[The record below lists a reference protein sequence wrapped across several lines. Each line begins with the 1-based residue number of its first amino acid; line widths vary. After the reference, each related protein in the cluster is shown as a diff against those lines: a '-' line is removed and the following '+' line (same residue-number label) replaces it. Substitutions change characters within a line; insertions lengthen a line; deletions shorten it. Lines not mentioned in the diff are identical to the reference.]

1 MNEDLHAL
9 SGAYA
14 VHALPELEGELFE
27 RHLVRCVACQGE
39 VRRLRETAARLA
51 LPAAVPPPAALRR
64 RVLASAAQVRQA
76 HTPATVYPWPLAES
90 GATVWYPRTEP
101 TGTLPFG
108 TGAPGPDRPGPQRTG
123 ATGAGSAPAPDAPG
137 TWPETGGS
145 GQESGGSGQESGGPR
160 PGRHGRAGPRGPGR
174 ARSVGSGR
182 LGSGGSGGSGWRGRV
197 AVGLAAVSA
206 AAAVALG
213 VLAVQGQQR
222 LETVIAGRQEALER
236 QKDLLDVMAAPDAR
250 VLRRPVTAGG
260 EATIVVS
267 RERGRMVFA
276 ATGLPRLKEEED
288 YALWLMGPRGARP
301 AGLLDDGDGMLRAVP
316 EKGEERVALTVEP
329 AGGSRRPT
337 TVPIMLAE
345 LPSA

>member
-51 LPAAVPPPAALRR
+51 LPVALPPPAALRR
-64 RVLASAAQVRQA
+64 RVLASAAEVRQA
-76 HTPATVYPWPLAES
+76 HTPATVHPWPLAES
-90 GATVWYPRTEP
+90 GATVWYPRAEP
-101 TGTLPFG
+101 TGTLPFA
-108 TGAPGPDRPGPQRTG
+108 TGAAGPDRPGPQRTG
-123 ATGAGSAPAPDAPG
+123 ATGAGSSPAPAAPG
-137 TWPETGGS
+137 APPEA
-145 GQESGGSGQESGGPR
+145 GGPR
-160 PGRHGRAGPRGPGR
+160 PGRHGRAG
-174 ARSVGSGR
+174 SGAP
-182 LGSGGSGGSGWRGRV
+182 GWRGRV
-197 AVGLAAVSA
+197 AAGLAAVSA

-222 LETVIAGRQEALER
+222 LETVTADRQEALER
-236 QKDLLDVMAAPDAR
+236 QEDLLDVMAAPDVR
-250 VLRRPVTAGG
+250 ILRRPVTAGG

-288 YALWLMGPRGARP
+288 YALWLMGPEGARP

-316 EKGEERVALTVEP
+316 EKGEARVALTVEP

-337 TVPIMLAE
+337 TMPIMLAE
-345 LPSA
+345 LPSG

>member
-51 LPAAVPPPAALRR
+51 LPVAVPPPAALRR
-64 RVLASAAQVRQA
+64 RVLASASQVRQA
-76 HTPATVYPWPLAES
+76 HAPATIYPWPLEAES
-90 GATVWYPRTEP
+90 DATVWYPRADT
-101 TGTLPFG
+101 TGTLAFAPD
-108 TGAPGPDRPGPQRTG
+108 TPGPDQPGPQRIG
-123 ATGAGSAPAPDAPG
+123 ATGAGSSSAPDVP
-137 TWPETGGS
+137 
-145 GQESGGSGQESGGPR
+145 GPR
-160 PGRHGRAGPRGPGR
+160 PGRHGRAGSR
-174 ARSVGSGR
+174 
-182 LGSGGSGGSGWRGRV
+182 WRGRV
-197 AVGLAAVSA
+197 AAGLAAVSA

-222 LETVIAGRQEALER
+222 LETVTADRQEALDR
-236 QKDLLDVMAAPDAR
+236 QQDLLDVMAAPDVR
-250 VLRRPVTAGG
+250 IMRRPVTAGG

-267 RERGRMVFA
+267 RQRNRMVFA
-276 ATGLPRLKEEED
+276 ATGLPRLEEDED
-288 YALWLMGPRGARP
+288 YALWLMGPQGSRP

-316 EKGEERVALTVEP
+316 EKGEGRVALTVEP

-345 LPSA
+345 LPSG

>member
-76 HTPATVYPWPLAES
+76 HTPATLHPWPLAES
-90 GATVWYPRTEP
+90 GATVWYPRTEV
-101 TGTLPFG
+101 TGTLPFA
-108 TGAPGPDRPGPQRTG
+108 TGAPGPDRPGPRRTG
-123 ATGAGSAPAPDAPG
+123 ATGAGSSPAPDATG
-137 TWPETGGS
+137 ARPEA
-145 GQESGGSGQESGGPR
+145 GGPR
-160 PGRHGRAGPRGPGR
+160 PGRHGRAVSGGPGWR
-174 ARSVGSGR
+174 GR
-182 LGSGGSGGSGWRGRV
+182 TGFGGPGWRGRTGSGGSGWRGR
-197 AVGLAAVSA
+197 AAAGLAAVST

-222 LETVIAGRQEALER
+222 LETVTAGRQEALER
-236 QKDLLDVMAAPDAR
+236 QKDLLDVMAAPDVR
-250 VLRRPVTAGG
+250 VVRRPVTAGG

-316 EKGEERVALTVEP
+316 EKGEGRVALTVEP

-337 TVPIMLAE
+337 TVAIMLAE
-345 LPSA
+345 LPSG

>member
-76 HTPATVYPWPLAES
+76 HAPATIYPWPLAES

-123 ATGAGSAPAPDAPG
+123 ATGAGSSPAPDTPG
-137 TWPETGGS
+137 VRPEAGGP
-145 GQESGGSGQESGGPR
+145 GQETGGPR

-174 ARSVGSGR
+174 MGSGGSGRAGSGGSGR
-182 LGSGGSGGSGWRGRV
+182 LGAGWRGRV
-197 AVGLAAVSA
+197 AAGLAAVSA

-222 LETVIAGRQEALER
+222 LETVIAGRQEALDR

-329 AGGSRRPT
+329 AGGSRWPT